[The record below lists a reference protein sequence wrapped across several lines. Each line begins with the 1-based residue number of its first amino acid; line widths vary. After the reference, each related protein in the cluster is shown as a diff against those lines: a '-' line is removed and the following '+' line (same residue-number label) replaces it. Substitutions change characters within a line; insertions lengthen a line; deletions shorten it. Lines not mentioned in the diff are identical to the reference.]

1 MIPRAGKDVDKE
13 TGPMDI
19 EDLEPRNK
27 PARPKD
33 LEVLG
38 VAELEDYLAKLEA
51 EVIRVKAKI
60 ESKTTSLAGA
70 HDFFNS

>member
-1 MIPRAGKDVDKE
+1 
-13 TGPMDI
+13 MDI

-27 PARPKD
+27 PTRPKD

-51 EVIRVKAKI
+51 EALRVKAKI
-60 ESKTTSLAGA
+60 ESKKSYLAGA
-70 HDFFNS
+70 EKDFFKS